1 MKHYAYLTPSQPR
14 LFRTA
19 SDRAILSAWL
29 IKAAGLILIG
39 AAVLAMTGC
48 KDAGKVGGAGGGTGA
63 SEPPPLSAPPAAP
76 PMPSSP
82 AASAPAD
89 GASK

>member
-39 AAVLAMTGC
+39 AAVMAMTGC
-48 KDAGKVGGAGGGTGA
+48 KDAGKVGDTGA
-63 SEPPPLSAPPAAP
+63 SGAPPLSAPPDAP

-82 AASAPAD
+82 AASAPAE